1 MVTIIGK
8 VTTLPP
14 EVSHHSHP
22 SPSLHHHYRLQEEGP
37 GTPVLPAPVLHLAP
51 LMVTTAIIRIGNQAL
66 RERGKSTETGLKGR
80 LHLITRTG
88 GERSIMM
95 TEEGKLTLREKKL
108 EGDPA
113 VAMRIMKTAET
124 SLRVESRQVADTLH
138 HLMEENAK
146 CVFIFIK
153 ATCIRL

>member
-1 MVTIIGK
+1 M

-14 EVSHHSHP
+14 EPGHHSHQ
-22 SPSLHHHYRLQEEGP
+22 SPSLHHHHYRLQEEGP
-37 GTPVLPAPVLHLAP
+37 GTPGLRAPAPVPHLAP